1 MSSRQLLRYACLCAA
16 VMAFAQ
22 PALAQGVGLRA
33 GASADPDQFYFGGHV
48 ETAPLVEDLRFRPNL
63 EIGLGDDV
71 THIGANIEFVY
82 PLRLSDSDWSFYPGA
97 GPALNIYDDDRDSE
111 VEGGLNILLGLEHDD
126 GLFIEFK
133 VGALDSPEVKIG
145 IGYTFGR

>member
-1 MSSRQLLRYACLCAA
+1 MSIRLTLQRALLCA
-16 VMAFAQ
+16 VLVAFAQ
-22 PALAQGVGLRA
+22 PVLAQGVGLRA

-48 ETAPLVEDLRFRPNL
+48 ETAPLVEALRFRPNL

-71 THIGANIEFVY
+71 THIGANVEFVY
-82 PLRLSDSDWSFYPGA
+82 PFRLSDSDWSFYPGA
-97 GPALNIYDDDRDSE
+97 GPALNVYDFDRGSE

-133 VGALDSPEVKIG
+133 VGALDSPDVKLG
-145 IGYTFGR
+145 VGYTFGR